1 MSQFGLSFLQ
11 NTVKKNDINTVQSQV
26 TAKDSSNI
34 CLFFNENTTP
44 SETQTLTKKEL
55 KELKKQQKQ
64 EAKAEKERIKNV
76 PDGIIQGGKQ
86 GSTAGDCWLLAEMNS
101 MAKTEW
107 GQEAFKNAIKTDE
120 NGDFTVN
127 FKGVDKEIKIT
138 QKEFKK
144 AQKNSDYSSNDA
156 DALLYEIATERHF
169 KETNTNNG
177 TIKGNDL
184 AGEDSLQ
191 FLLTGSK
198 GRQTP
203 HVEQMEPVLK
213 AMGENPENNNGISA
227 TYVYNADINNKN
239 VGHAMSV
246 QKVILNDNKN
256 IDKVVVLDSYHPDS
270 PQTMSYKRFKNDVM
284 LFGYT
289 TTPKNEQ

>member
-1 MSQFGLSFLQ
+1 MGPFDFSLIK
-11 NTVKKNDINTVQSQV
+11 NTFKKNERQNVQSSNNAQ
-26 TAKDSSNI
+26 SSSDI
-34 CLFFNENTTP
+34 CLFSNDNNTVSQP
-44 SETQTLTKKEL
+44 TLTRKEL
-55 KELKKQQKQ
+55 KAQRKQERE
-64 EAKAEKERIKNV
+64 EAKAERERIKNV
-76 PDGIIQGGKQ
+76 PDGIIQGGRQ
-86 GSTAGDCWLLAEMNS
+86 GSNAGDCWLLAEMNS

-107 GQEAFKNAIKTDE
+107 GQEAFKNAIKTNE

-127 FKGVDKEIKIT
+127 FKGVNKEITIT

-144 AQKNSDYSSNDA
+144 AQKSSDYSSSDA
-156 DALLYEIATERHF
+156 DALLYELATERHF
-169 KETNTNNG
+169 QETNLNNG

-203 HVEQMEPVLK
+203 NVEQMEPVLK
-213 AMGENPENNNGISA
+213 AMGESPENNNGISA
-227 TYVYNADINNKN
+227 TYVYNADSNDKK
-239 VGHAMSV
+239 VGHAMSI
-246 QKVILNDNKN
+246 QKVILDDNKN